1 MRSLQARS
9 VRRDRTFTAPPG
21 RPWPDQPLC
30 MPHPLGPQGT
40 AGVPNGDSWSL
51 LRSAPGGLCNCA
63 SGLRSAWPPRAARQ
77 IQERRVTGLPGDERS
92 EDVGRVPVQAGAGPV
107 VAHGGARV
115 GVGCGFLHIAQR
127 DSGVEGGGDE
137 RVPQGVRAD
146 VLGDP
151 GAAGYPA
158 DDPGGAVPAGPPPVA
173 SAEERSFGALAD
185 RQVDRAGGAR
195 CERDGDDLAALPG
208 EITVPVPGLV

>member
-1 MRSLQARS
+1 M
-9 VRRDRTFTAPPG
+9 
-21 RPWPDQPLC
+21 
-30 MPHPLGPQGT
+30 
-40 AGVPNGDSWSL
+40 
-51 LRSAPGGLCNCA
+51 
-63 SGLRSAWPPRAARQ
+63 
-77 IQERRVTGLPGDERS
+77 
-92 EDVGRVPVQAGAGPV
+92 
-107 VAHGGARV
+107 GGARV
-115 GVGCGFLHIAQR
+115 GVGGGFLHVTQR
-127 DSGVEGGGDE
+127 HPGAGGGGDE

-208 EITVPVPGLV
+208 DDQGPVAALQAQVLDIGTGGFRHSQPIQCQ